1 MNIPAHE
8 LRRKLQNLFDAEQT
22 ATKSIGPNK
31 ESHDYVRAFAYL
43 SENIRIIRDGLKREE
58 ERLLEKA
65 REK

>member
-8 LRRKLQNLFDAEQT
+8 LRRKLQTLIESEKT
-22 ATKSIGPNK
+22 ATESIGPNA
-31 ESHDYVRAFAYL
+31 ESYDYVRAFAYL
-43 SENIRIIRDGLKREE
+43 SENIRIIRDGLQREE